1 MSAHLFSFSLVLFS
15 FFLSF
20 SPFSL
25 QTQTRWRTKT
35 SFARCLALELPRILY
50 FVLRVCR
57 VSFDTSI
64 ERRTDTHHARI
75 ALSRLLA
82 GAKCSA
88 GAARSSSVSC
98 CNGNVAF
105 ARTTRLT
112 DPPVRVPVFRSHSTG
127 FKSSCGFL
135 LVGRDATRSALPW
148 RTGEMMPNS
157 EERITRAI
165 KNPRRAK

>member
-1 MSAHLFSFSLVLFS
+1 MANENEFRSL
-15 FFLSF
+15 
-20 SPFSL
+20 P
-25 QTQTRWRTKT
+25 
-35 SFARCLALELPRILY
+35 LELPRIPY

-64 ERRTDTHHARI
+64 ERRDALTRTTHASRSL

-112 DPPVRVPVFRSHSTG
+112 DPPVCVAVFRSHSTG

-135 LVGRDATRSALPW
+135 LVGRDATRSALPSKW
-148 RTGEMMPNS
+148 RDDAQLRRGNNPS
-157 EERITRAI
+157 SIPI
-165 KNPRRAK
+165 KNPHRSEFQSRSFPVPEEICDVAESS